1 MIKVKLFAWAVSPLL
16 LLSLISPPV
25 ALAQNNSPSKGTS
38 GTLSGSNP
46 TAGSQTAISVPV
58 TVTAPGAGGFQPVT
72 AVITIVPGTGGAP
85 PTVTVPTTIQTAVNT
100 AGTNAVVT
108 FSTGSLTQ
116 TQVATLVSAT
126 PTIVAS
132 LGGDVPGT
140 ITVSTTQGN
149 NTTSS
154 AQATTLGDAATLMTT
169 AVANAPSN
177 GIVVL
182 EVNDITVRI
191 SPSNRSNL
199 NSQ

>member
-1 MIKVKLFAWAVSPLL
+1 MIKVNLFAWTVSPLV
-16 LLSLISPPV
+16 LLSLISSPV
-25 ALAQNNSPSKGTS
+25 TLAQSQGPAGFPSGNT
-38 GTLSGSNP
+38 P

-72 AVITIVPGTGGAP
+72 GVITIVPGANGAP
-85 PTVTVPTTIQTAVNT
+85 PTITVPAAIQTAVNT
-100 AGTNAVVT
+100 TGASAVIT
-108 FSTGSLTQ
+108 LSTGSLTQ
-116 TQVATLVSAT
+116 VQLSTLVSAT

-132 LGGDVPGT
+132 LGGEVQGG

-149 NTTSS
+149 NTTST
-154 AQATTLGDAATLMTT
+154 ATAATLGEAASLMTT

-182 EVNDITVRI
+182 EIGDITVRL
-191 SPSNRSNL
+191 SPSNRTNL

>member
-16 LLSLISPPV
+16 LLSLISSPI
-25 ALAQNNSPSKGTS
+25 ALAQNNPPSKGPAAFPS
-38 GTLSGSNP
+38 GNAP

-58 TVTAPGAGGFQPVT
+58 TVTAPGLGGFQPVSG
-72 AVITIVPGTGGAP
+72 VITIVPGTNGAP
-85 PTVTVPTTIQTAVNT
+85 PTITIPAAIQTALNT

-149 NTTSS
+149 NTTST
-154 AQATTLGDAATLMTT
+154 ATAATLGDAATLMTT

-191 SPSNRSNL
+191 SPSNRGNL